1 MKKNILW
8 VAVVAIVAALSF
20 TSCSDNSP
28 SGVVKSYFGA
38 LKKGKVEKAVEYLN
52 IPESR
57 KESKISSLEFV
68 LKTNKATRE
77 LWEKGEVKIESE
89 EIEGD
94 EALLE
99 VSLTIDGAGMSLP
112 IKLTKVDG
120 EWKIDN

>member
-8 VAVVAIVAALSF
+8 IAVVAIVAALSF

-52 IPESR
+52 ISESR

-94 EALLE
+94 EAWLE